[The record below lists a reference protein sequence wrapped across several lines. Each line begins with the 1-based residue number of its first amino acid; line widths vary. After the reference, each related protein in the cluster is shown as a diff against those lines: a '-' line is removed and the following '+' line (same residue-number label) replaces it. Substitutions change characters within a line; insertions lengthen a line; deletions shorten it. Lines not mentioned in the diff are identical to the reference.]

1 MVPSNHLYR
10 LSCEPF
16 LCREGG
22 CEVGAVARE
31 QVFLRLAVVKIKSEI
46 EKVKFIYEP
55 LGKTRGQRLV
65 EASIIGRRIY
75 F

>member
-10 LSCEPF
+10 LSCGPF
-16 LCREGG
+16 VCRESG

-46 EKVKFIYEP
+46 AKMKLIYIRTAWED
-55 LGKTRGQRLV
+55 
-65 EASIIGRRIY
+65 
-75 F
+75 